1 MSVKLSSLIKRIKA
15 AKSEAEKASL
25 YSEGYLD
32 CIKDLLNEETNDINK
47 MIGIK
52 FDAKIREEVYSEI
65 LPTLEDIESSSQ
77 PIQNTSALEQPP
89 LEGMHPSDRAKSFM
103 ERIGRK

>member
-1 MSVKLSSLIKRIKA
+1 MSTKLSSLIKRIKT
-15 AKSEAEKASL
+15 AKAEAEKASL

-32 CIKDLLNEETNDINK
+32 CIKDLLNEEENDINK

-52 FDAKIREEVYSEI
+52 FDGRIREEVYSEI
-65 LPTLEDIESSSQ
+65 LPVLEDIDLSYQTLPKVQASEQSQ
-77 PIQNTSALEQPP
+77 A
-89 LEGMHPSDRAKSFM
+89 EGMHPSDRAKSFM